1 LILQAL
7 SDYTEATGCASILL
21 GAGLL
26 MLLPGM
32 NLSIV
37 NFRFSYVVL
46 LPDVIA
52 HWRSLGLAF
61 TCTLM
66 YVLSMPM
73 LAVLIGQAAQYVGEQ
88 NLRALVQLPMGVAL
102 FFGIRGLFEYGQ
114 DVLMAQVAFNIT
126 LKLRHKVYNHLHQ
139 LDLSYFQ
146 RSATGDLTYCLTE
159 DIDRIGEI
167 LNQLFHQSLPCVLQ
181 LLAIVAYMIY
191 LNWPLT
197 LASLVLAPLVGWVIG
212 WFGERLLVFARRRQ
226 IQVSTLATLLT
237 ETLSNMELVKAYGA
251 ENYEVTRFIEVAQQ
265 NRNATFA
272 VERVKAIQYPM
283 VGILE
288 AIAVSLLFLLG
299 GWQIRLG
306 QLTAPQFISFVA
318 AAVLLI
324 DPINLI
330 TENYNKF
337 KQGQASMDRVLALLN
352 LQPQESEPVP
362 VIPLVSV
369 QGYLE
374 VQQVN
379 FAYQPGQPVLQN
391 LSLQVHP
398 GEVIA
403 LVGSSGS
410 GKSTL
415 AHLLLRLY
423 QPQSGKIFVDGVDI
437 QTVTRQSLCQQ
448 IGIVPQRTQLFAGTI
463 AQNIAYGHRSFD
475 LGKVQEA
482 AAVANALEFIQQL
495 PHGLQTDLG
504 EQGTTLSGGQRQ
516 RLAIARAIFHNPRI
530 LILDEA
536 TSALDNESE
545 ALVQAA
551 LEELMGDRTVII
563 IAHRST
569 TLRYADRILVME
581 KGGLILADT
590 HQPSIPSQ
598 ESYKILHPK
607 P

>member
-1 LILQAL
+1 
-7 SDYTEATGCASILL
+7 
-21 GAGLL
+21 
-26 MLLPGM
+26 
-32 NLSIV
+32 V
-37 NFRFSYVVL
+37 NVRFSYVVL
-46 LPDVIA
+46 LSDVIA
-52 HWRSLGLAF
+52 HWRSLLLALI
-61 TCTLM
+61 CTLM

-73 LAVLIGQAAQYVGEQ
+73 LAILIGQAAQYVGEQ
-88 NLRALVQLPMGVAL
+88 NLQALVQLPLGVAL
-102 FFGIRGLFEYGQ
+102 FFGIRGLFAYGQ

-146 RSATGDLTYCLTE
+146 HSATGDLTYCLTE

-167 LNQLFHQSLPCVLQ
+167 LNQLFHQSLPCILQ
-181 LLAIVAYMIY
+181 LLAVIAYMIY

-197 LASLVLAPLVGWVIG
+197 LASLVLAPLVGGVIG
-212 WFGERLLVFARRRQ
+212 WFGDRLLIFARRRQ
-226 IQVSTLATLLT
+226 RQVSTLAALLT
-237 ETLSNMELVKAYGA
+237 ETFSNMELVKAYGA
-251 ENYEVTRFIEVAQQ
+251 ENYEVTRFMEIAQE
-265 NRNATFA
+265 NCNATFA
-272 VERVKAIQYPM
+272 VERVKAIQYPI

-299 GWQIRLG
+299 GWQMRLN
-306 QLTAPQFISFVA
+306 QLTAPQLISFVA

-330 TENYNKF
+330 TENYNQF
-337 KQGQASMDRVLALLN
+337 KQGQASIDRVLALLH
-352 LQPQESEPVP
+352 LQPQENKPVP
-362 VIPLVSV
+362 TTPLVSV

-398 GEVIA
+398 GEVVA

-423 QPQSGKIFVDGVDI
+423 QPQSGKIFLDGVDI
-437 QTVTRQSLCQQ
+437 QAMTRQSLCQH
-448 IGIVPQRTQLFAGTI
+448 IGIVPQRIQLFAGTI
-463 AQNIAYGHRSFD
+463 AENIAYGHRSFD
-475 LGKVQEA
+475 LGKVEEA
-482 AAVANALEFIQQL
+482 AAVANALEFIEKL

-516 RLAIARAIFHNPRI
+516 RLAIARALFHNPRI

-545 ALVQAA
+545 VLVQEA
-551 LEELMGDRTVII
+551 LQRLMGDLTILM
-563 IAHRST
+563 IAHHQT
-569 TLRYADRILVME
+569 TLRYAHRILIIE
-581 KGGLILADT
+581 KGRVTTAVT
-590 HQPSIPSQ
+590 HQQFMASQ
-598 ESYKILHPK
+598 QSHKILHPNA
-607 P
+607 

>member
-1 LILQAL
+1 
-7 SDYTEATGCASILL
+7 
-21 GAGLL
+21 
-26 MLLPGM
+26 M

-46 LPDVIA
+46 LSDVIA
-52 HWRSLGLAF
+52 HWRSLLLALI
-61 TCTLM
+61 CTLM

-88 NLRALVQLPMGVAL
+88 NLQALVQLPMGVSL

-126 LKLRHKVYNHLHQ
+126 LKLRHKVYNHLQ
-139 LDLSYFQ
+139 QIDLSYFQ

-167 LNQLFHQSLPCVLQ
+167 LNQLFHQSLPCILQ
-181 LLAIVAYMIY
+181 LLAVVAYMIY

-197 LASLVLAPLVGWVIG
+197 LASLVLAPLVGGVIG
-212 WFGERLLVFARRRQ
+212 WFGERLLVFARHRQ
-226 IQVSTLATLLT
+226 RQVSTLAALLT
-237 ETLSNMELVKAYGA
+237 ETFSNMELVKSYGA
-251 ENYEVTRFIEVAQQ
+251 EDYEVARFMEVAQQ

-288 AIAVSLLFLLG
+288 AIAVSLLLLLG
-299 GWQIRLG
+299 GWQISRG
-306 QLTAPQFISFVA
+306 QLTAPQFISFVT

-337 KQGQASMDRVLALLN
+337 KQGQASMDRVLALLC
-352 LQPQESEPVP
+352 LQPQERDPVQATSL
-362 VIPLVSV
+362 ISV

-374 VQQVN
+374 VEQIN
-379 FAYQPGQPVLQN
+379 FAYQPDQPVLEN

-398 GEVIA
+398 GEVVA
-403 LVGSSGS
+403 LVGASGS

-423 QPQSGKIFVDGVDI
+423 KPQSGKILLDGVDI

-463 AQNIAYGHRSFD
+463 AQNIAYGHRNFD
-475 LGKVQEA
+475 LGKVEA
-482 AAVANALEFIQQL
+482 AAEAANALGFIHQL
-495 PHGLQTDLG
+495 PAGLQTYLG

-516 RLAIARAIFHNPRI
+516 RLAIARAVFHNPRI

-536 TSALDNESE
+536 TSALDAESE
-545 ALVQAA
+545 ALVQEA
-551 LEELMGDRTVII
+551 LQQLMCDRTVII
-563 IAHRST
+563 IAHRPT
-569 TLRYADRILVME
+569 TLRHADRILVMVN
-581 KGGLILADT
+581 GGLITAGT
-590 HQPSIPSQ
+590 HQPPIPFQ
-598 ESYKILHPK
+598 QSYKMLHPK